1 MYFKNYDI
9 LFRKQIWVDILKTKN
24 HFSTKKINYILID
37 LKFFACLGFERQLLY
52 IYIYFKKQG
61 TLFRKQ
67 ILVDTLK
74 QKTTFLLKK

>member
-52 IYIYFKKQG
+52 IYISKSKALYFENK
-61 TLFRKQ
+61 FWSP
-67 ILVDTLK
+67 
-74 QKTTFLLKK
+74 F